1 MTREAPP
8 RGSRLL
14 LPGRVAAAG
23 RRVPRSRW
31 VRRFPHA
38 PRCSSRGVW
47 VLPVARTEA
56 RTHAR
61 CIFVPGCP
69 VRWRVVPL
77 WVLRATR
84 PPRAAPRLAGTLG
97 SALSSSSSGF
107 HPRFINKLSSRTW
120 RKKKPGD
127 PVCSSSPRPT
137 PGVLPEVPRPPRH
150 RAGAALRSS
159 PGWASGT
166 VGHFPNS
173 AKVTLCFPATPPDGR
188 LCAASGSSVAPHLPL
203 ISSVARGSVLLSRS
217 AR

>member
-1 MTREAPP
+1 MCGRRGPP
-8 RGSRLL
+8 RSP
-14 LPGRVAAAG
+14 LPLDLPV
-23 RRVPRSRW
+23 
-31 VRRFPHA
+31 
-38 PRCSSRGVW
+38 SSRAPLLFSRRLGATCCAHRGSDPRTLRLCPWLPCALASCPAVGVAGH
-47 VLPVARTEA
+47 P
-56 RTHAR
+56 
-61 CIFVPGCP
+61 PP
-69 VRWRVVPL
+69 
-77 WVLRATR
+77 TR
-84 PPRAAPRLAGTLG
+84 SPRLAGTLG